1 MRRSN
6 RSLAIPLLAAIILG
20 ACSTQGTPAGGGG
33 TAPVTGAPGASG
45 SPAAG
50 KAFVFASTQ
59 FTPTTEQEAMR
70 TKILAAYRGAGVDF
84 VTDAEGVILDRITA
98 ESKAGGQGQVG
109 LIGLENGQFGSLI
122 GPGYLQDMGK
132 VMDKHKGAGIPDDF
146 VSLGKAGGSTQVYV
160 PWMQATYFI
169 AVNKKALPY
178 LPAGAD
184 VNALSYD
191 QLIAWGK
198 NIQEKTGKRM
208 IGLPAGTNGLLHR
221 LVQGYFYPSYTGGL
235 VTTYKSAA
243 AEAMWGQIREL
254 WKVTNPQSTTYAFL
268 QEPLQSEEVWIGFD
282 HAARLINVL
291 KAKPDDFIAVPAPAG
306 PKGRYY
312 MSVVVGLAIPK
323 TTPNQAGAEALID
336 YLLRPETQLATLREN
351 SFFPVVKVTLPN
363 DLNPGLKLEAAAVER
378 QATAK
383 DAKVVPLPVGLGAKG
398 GDFNKAMID
407 TFTRIVVKNEDIKT
421 VLAEQ
426 GALVQKAITE
436 ANAKCWGP
444 DGTSTGPCQV
454 K

>member
-1 MRRSN
+1 MRTPNQLLVR
-6 RSLAIPLLAAIILG
+6 LLAMPMAIAIILG

-33 TAPVTGAPGASG
+33 PGSSGASAPGK
-45 SPAAG
+45 P
-50 KAFVFASTQ
+50 FVFASTQ

-70 TKILAAYRGAGVDF
+70 TKILAGYKGAGVDF
-84 VTDAEGVILDRITA
+84 ITDAEAVILDRITA

-122 GPGYLQDMGK
+122 GPGYLQDLGK
-132 VMDKHKGAGIPDDF
+132 VMDKYKDQGIPADF
-146 VSLGKAGGSTQVYV
+146 VSLGKLGGSTQVYV
-160 PWMQATYFI
+160 PWMQATYFM

-178 LPAGAD
+178 LPSGAD
-184 VNALSYD
+184 VNALTYE

-208 IGLPAGTNGLLHR
+208 IGLPAGNNSLLHR
-221 LVQGYFYPSYTGGL
+221 LLQGYFYPSYTGGL
-235 VTTYKSAA
+235 ITTYKSPD
-243 AEAMWGQIREL
+243 AEAMWSQIREL
-254 WKVTNPQSTTYAFL
+254 WKVTNPQSTTYAFM

-291 KAKPDDFIAVPAPAG
+291 KAKPDDFVAIPAPAG

-323 TTPNQAGAEALID
+323 TTANQAGAEALID
-336 YLLRPETQLATLREN
+336 YLLKPETQITTLREN
-351 SFFPVVKVTLPN
+351 SFFPVAKVDLPS
-363 DLNPGLKLEAAAVER
+363 DLNPGLKLEAGAVAK
-378 QATAK
+378 QASAK
-383 DAKVVPLPVGLGAKG
+383 DAKAVPLPVGLGAKG
-398 GDFNKAMID
+398 GDLNKAMVD
-407 TFTRIVVKNEDIKT
+407 TFSRIVVKNEDIKT

-426 GALVQKAITE
+426 AVLVQKAITD
-436 ANAKCWGP
+436 ANATCWGP
-444 DGTSTGPCQV
+444 DGVSTGPCQV